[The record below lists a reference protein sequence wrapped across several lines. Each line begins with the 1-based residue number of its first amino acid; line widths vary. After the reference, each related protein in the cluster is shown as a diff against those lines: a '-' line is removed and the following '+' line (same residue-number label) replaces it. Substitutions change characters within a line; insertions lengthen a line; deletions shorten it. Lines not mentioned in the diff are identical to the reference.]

1 MPVFKVCMRIIKHNL
16 PALGIYLAIFI
27 GISVLYATN
36 MNEEVDPN
44 FSQSKIPMAIMSAD
58 DSPFIDGLKAH
69 LSGVARFVDL
79 EDENEAI
86 QDALYF
92 REVVYI
98 LRIPQ
103 GFTDDFLK
111 GDYQMMEKTVI
122 ENAANT
128 FYIDLALDQYLNTA
142 RLYVGLESLDA
153 RQLADAVLG
162 DLDEEI
168 EVLVMTTAFNQN
180 VMEFM
185 VQYFNYLGYG
195 LFSIL
200 ILGVSFTMF
209 LLHDVDVKNRNAS
222 SPIPTGR
229 IVREHIFANVTFA
242 FSALTLFLIALFV
255 LGVREFTTPMLL
267 FVLNAVIFTL
277 CALGISFVIGTLVK
291 SKAAIHAV
299 ANVVA
304 LGLSFLSGVFVPQF
318 LLSERVLKVASF
330 SPVYWYVRANEHI
343 GQMTEV
349 SPDRLIIPLQGMG
362 IQLVFAVMFL
372 SIALVI
378 GKRKWGLKNI

>member
-16 PALGIYLAIFI
+16 PALGIYLAIFL

-36 MNEEVDPN
+36 MNQEVDPN
-44 FSQSKIPMAIMSAD
+44 FSQSKIPMAIMSED
-58 DSPFIDGLKAH
+58 DSPFIDGLKEH

-79 EDENEAI
+79 EDEREAI

-98 LRIPQ
+98 LRIPE
-103 GFTDDFLK
+103 GFTDDFLN
-111 GDYQMMEKTVI
+111 DNYQMMEKTVI
-122 ENAANT
+122 EDASNT
-128 FYIDLALDQYLNTA
+128 YYIDLALDQYLNTA
-142 RLYVGLESLDA
+142 RLYVGLESMDA
-153 RQLADAVLG
+153 TQLADTVLG
-162 DLDEEI
+162 DLEEEI
-168 EVLVMTTAFNQN
+168 EVDVTTTASNQS
-180 VMEFM
+180 VMAFM

-242 FSALTLFLIALFV
+242 FAALTFFLIALFV
-255 LGVREFTTPMLL
+255 LGVREFTIPMLL
-267 FVLNAVIFTL
+267 FILNAIVFTL

-318 LLSERVLKVASF
+318 LLSDTVLKVASF
-330 SPVYWYVRANEHI
+330 SPVYWYVRANEYI

-349 SPDRLIIPLQGMG
+349 NPDRLIIPLQGMG
-362 IQLVFAVMFL
+362 IQLIFAVMFL

-378 GKRKWGLKNI
+378 GKRKWGLKKI